1 LRDPSVIVVVS
12 ISRLLL
18 QTARGLLAHD
28 LARRHALREIL
39 LPLDRP
45 DSLKAADLIFAD
57 SAAMKLIQHP
67 RAIHCRLV
75 SSASLEY
82 LATAMASYQPA

>member
-1 LRDPSVIVVVS
+1 MIVVVS
-12 ISRLLL
+12 ISKLFL

-28 LARRHALREIL
+28 LAQRHALREFL

-45 DSLKAADLIFAD
+45 DTLKAADLIFAD

-75 SSASLEY
+75 SRASLEY
-82 LATAMASYQPA
+82 LVTGMASYQLP